1 MAELSVLV
9 GGKAGDGI
17 NQAGL
22 LLSKLLGGLGYRT
35 YLYFD
40 YGSLIRGGH
49 NFSIVRAA
57 PHRIATHRNSVD
69 FLLALDQNS
78 LDSHLPRLKRPANVV
93 FDSDVVRSEAAP
105 AGAIGL
111 PLRKIL
117 QEEGAKPVMRNSCL
131 IGAFARCISIE
142 WPTLEQLL
150 RKHIEKAVDLNL
162 KLASRGFELSRA
174 VMKLEALAQAALPIL
189 TGNEASGM
197 GLVAAGLRTYIAYPM
212 TPSSSLLHF
221 LADVA
226 DEFSLKV
233 IHPENEIAVML
244 MALGFSY
251 AGERVAV
258 GTSGG
263 GFCLMTEGLSLAGAA
278 ELPIVVFVGQRPS
291 PSTGLPTYTAQS
303 ELQFVLSAGHGEFV
317 RFVVAPGDAEEAFYW
332 SRVALDMTW
341 KYQTPSIVLSDKTL
355 SEGGFNFDL
364 AEARPAKGPWDAGSF
379 PGPLMWDGKGA
390 YARYRDTDAGAH
402 AGSGPNEGEAAGS
415 PDTAG
420 STAEGNASGPGEH
433 PGSGAGVSPLA
444 FPPARGA
451 VIKVNSYEHDEYG
464 ITTEEASETKKMYE
478 KRLRKGNY
486 LAQELENYETVR
498 VYGKKDSELAVLCW
512 GSNKG
517 VCAEV
522 GDKLGLRV
530 IQPVV
535 LSPFPT
541 RQFEAALDGVKKLVS
556 VENNATGQ
564 IANLV
569 KLHGFGVESRIS
581 KYDGRPFSYEEL
593 KAELERIL

>member
-17 NQAGL
+17 NQTGS
-22 LLSKLLGGLGYRT
+22 LLSQLLGGLGYRT

-40 YGSLIRGGH
+40 YASLIRGGH
-49 NFSIVRAA
+49 NFAIVRAA
-57 PHRIATHRNSVD
+57 PHRVAAHRDSVD
-69 FLLALDQNS
+69 FLLALDQTS
-78 LDSHLPRLKRPANVV
+78 LDLHRSRLRNPDNVV
-93 FDSDVVRSEAAP
+93 FDSDAVRGDAAS

-131 IGAFARCISIE
+131 IGAFARCISMD
-142 WPTLEQLL
+142 WQTLERLL
-150 RKHIEKAVDLNL
+150 RAHVQKALDQNL
-162 KLASRGFELSRA
+162 KLARRGFDLSRETTR
-174 VMKLEALAQAALPIL
+174 LEPLAQASLRIL
-189 TGNEASGM
+189 TGNEAAGL
-197 GLVAAGLRTYIAYPM
+197 GLVSAGLRTYIAYPM
-212 TPSSSLLHF
+212 TPMSSLLHF

-226 DEFSLKV
+226 GEFSLKV

-291 PSTGLPTYTAQS
+291 PSTGLPTYTAQG
-303 ELQFVLSAGHGEFV
+303 ELDFVLSAGHGEFV

-332 SRVALDMTW
+332 SGVAMDVAW

-364 AEARPAKGPWDAGSF
+364 TAARPASVPADTGVSLRPV
-379 PGPLMWDGKGA
+379 LWDGKGA
-390 YARYRDTDAGAH
+390 YARYAGAGGSAQ
-402 AGSGPNEGEAAGS
+402 AG
-415 PDTAG
+415 D
-420 STAEGNASGPGEH
+420 
-433 PGSGAGVSPLA
+433 PGSGISPLA
-444 FPPARGA
+444 FPPAGGA
-451 VIKVNSYEHDEYG
+451 VIKVNSYEHDERG
-464 ITTEEASETKKMYE
+464 ITTEESVETNRMYE
-478 KRLRKGNY
+478 KRLRKGTH
-486 LAQELENYETVR
+486 LAREMESYETVKVHGR
-498 VYGKKDSELAVLCW
+498 KDSDRAVLCW

-530 IQPVV
+530 VQPI
-535 LSPFPT
+535 LMSPFPV
-541 RQFEAALDGVKKLVS
+541 RQLEAALRGVKKLVS

-564 IANLV
+564 MVRLV
-569 KLHGFGVESRIS
+569 KSHGFGVDALIS

-593 KAELERIL
+593 EAELRRNF